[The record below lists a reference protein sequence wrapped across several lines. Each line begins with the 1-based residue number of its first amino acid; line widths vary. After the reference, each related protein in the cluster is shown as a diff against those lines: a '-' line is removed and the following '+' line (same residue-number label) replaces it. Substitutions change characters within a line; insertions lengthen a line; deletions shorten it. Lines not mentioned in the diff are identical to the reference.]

1 MAKPV
6 TVYSSAHCP
15 YCEQA
20 KKLLDAKGVAY
31 DVVRV
36 DEDPK
41 VFEEMLS
48 KSNGLR
54 TVPQIFI
61 GDHHVGGFDRLHAAE
76 QAGELDSLLED

>member
-1 MAKPV
+1 MKPV
-6 TVYSSAHCP
+6 IVYSSAHCP

-36 DEDPK
+36 DEDPQQ
-41 VFEEMLS
+41 FEEMLA

-61 GDHHVGGFDRLHAAE
+61 GDHHVGGFDRLREAE
-76 QAGELDSLLED
+76 QAGKLDELLAD